1 MHCEFPITVSVKSS
15 QKTSYSLHLHL
26 LTEEQKS
33 CEVSAL
39 LRRCQT
45 SFSSKKKWK
54 CICPICPIYNNTY
67 FKVVHCSIS
76 PNLQQ
81 QKTFYCPYIS
91 CQDVVWWSRR
101 RCHAFNISF
110 VQWQSWKISRSRRIR
125 DEFVSNWNGGDMPQN
140 CQHVPRCLQTG
151 RLSPRHSSGQS
162 WS

>member
-1 MHCEFPITVSVKSS
+1 MLIGGNCNWWITYVGWLVLWRHLISWQTNLLQVSNQKNENTTIIFAITAKTIKFRNNDCTDNYNGNLIIMHCEFPITVSVKSS

-81 QKTFYCPYIS
+81 
-91 CQDVVWWSRR
+91 
-101 RCHAFNISF
+101 
-110 VQWQSWKISRSRRIR
+110 
-125 DEFVSNWNGGDMPQN
+125 
-140 CQHVPRCLQTG
+140 
-151 RLSPRHSSGQS
+151 
-162 WS
+162 